1 MHARIKELFDYLDV
15 RREELRVA
23 VESIPEAQRE
33 LQPAPD
39 RWSVAG
45 VIEHLALLET
55 RLIGMFKKRIAE
67 GRAAGVGPDS
77 DTSSVLAS
85 SDIATLLDRTRRLTA
100 PEIIQPKASMDAE
113 SAWHA
118 LEQAREGFRST
129 ILEADG
135 LALTEILETHRIFGP
150 MDLYKWIAFVGG
162 HEARHTA
169 QIREIGAQLAG
180 GSPPEAS
187 AVA

>member
-15 RREELRVA
+15 RREELRAA
-23 VESIPEAQRE
+23 VEGIPDGQRE

-55 RLIGMFKKRIAE
+55 RLIGLFKKRIAE
-67 GRAAGVGPDS
+67 GRAAGVGPDNE
-77 DTSSVLAS
+77 TSSVLAS
-85 SDIATLLDRTRRLTA
+85 TDFAILLDRTRRLTA
-100 PEIIQPKASMDAE
+100 PETIQPKTNTDAV
-113 SAWHA
+113 SAWRA
-118 LEQAREGFRST
+118 LEQAREGLRST

-135 LALTEILETHRIFGP
+135 LALTEIFETHRVFGP

-162 HEARHTA
+162 HEARHAA
-169 QIREIGAQLAG
+169 QIREIGAQLALATADPPLRG
-180 GSPPEAS
+180 G
-187 AVA
+187 